1 MLRLQERT
9 ITTAAIFFKIGL
21 VMQLVKDRGN
31 PHDDEAIRA
40 EIPPI
45 GKVGYVANSSFSVPR
60 GCRSAGR
67 LYDTFDDTALAIV
80 RFVVKDTVIVE
91 VVKSVEI
98 LQIVHTNNENA
109 LGNDYL
115 PDTAHAP
122 QIRESTKD
130 LNSLLRRKEQ
140 TMEMSNLTSI
150 SIS

>member
-1 MLRLQERT
+1 MDKPLFVA
-9 ITTAAIFFKIGL
+9 ITGTNHYYGSDFFKIGL

-67 LYDTFDDTALAIV
+67 LYDTFDDVTLAVV

-91 VVKSVEI
+91 VVKSMDI
-98 LQIVHTNNENA
+98 LQIVHTTNENSH
-109 LGNDYL
+109 GGDYL
-115 PDTAHAP
+115 PGTVELPPVRDEV
-122 QIRESTKD
+122 IYSTR
-130 LNSLLRRKEQ
+130 NVATHEG
-140 TMEMSNLTSI
+140 T
-150 SIS
+150 